1 MALFNIFGS
10 RDTLDSMKKRVEDVE
25 KSLLKFSDSFNKIH
39 SILST
44 VSVDMAEI
52 DKRLSIINEK
62 IRSLDT
68 KYLDNKNQDNKSS
81 KNNDNKQAPK

>member
-1 MALFNIFGS
+1 MRLFNIFKS
-10 RDTLDSMKKRVEDVE
+10 RDTFDSMKKRVEDVE

-39 SILST
+39 SIIPT
-44 VSVDMAEI
+44 VSAKMTEI
-52 DKRLSIINEK
+52 DKTLSLLNEK

-68 KYLDNKNQDNKSS
+68 KHLDNKNQDNKSS